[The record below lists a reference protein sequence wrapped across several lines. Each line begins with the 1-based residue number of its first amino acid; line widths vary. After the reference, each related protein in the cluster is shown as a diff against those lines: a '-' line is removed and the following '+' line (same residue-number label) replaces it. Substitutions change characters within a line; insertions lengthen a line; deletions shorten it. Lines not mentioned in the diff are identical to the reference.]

1 MAPRKSW
8 ENAMKTIYRAGRI
21 FTGRAE
27 EALLDGAVVVEGS
40 LITWVGPSAELAES
54 EADFH
59 DLGDEAT
66 ILPGLIDTHVH
77 LVFDGSVHPVSV
89 VEASNDPELLAIMF
103 QSARQLLSVG
113 VTTARDLGAPSLLDK
128 AVRDAIAKGQARGP
142 RMLVANAPLT
152 VTGGHCWF
160 FGAECDGVD
169 EARRQVRLAR
179 KNGADCIKIMSTGG
193 NMTAGTMPSEAQ
205 FTQDELNAIV
215 TEAHKYGLK
224 VAAHA
229 HGAEGI
235 RRSVLAGVDSLEHFS
250 FTEADGSMREV
261 AEIVQLTADAG
272 TYVCK
277 TICGAWAGVLATGD
291 DIVPLDMTRALVDR
305 GVRIVAGTDAGI
317 DNTPHQEYVF
327 GLEGM
332 AAFGMT
338 NEEVLVSATRTAAES
353 LGLESVTGTLE
364 SGKEAD
370 IIAVMGNPLEDLS
383 ALRNII
389 TVMTKGKTYT
399 PEFSSTMAWASDV
412 PAHYHGQPAATAP
425 KHAGLVDA

>member
-1 MAPRKSW
+1 MR
-8 ENAMKTIYRAGRI
+8 TIYRAGRVI
-21 FTGRAE
+21 TGRVDEVLIDA
-27 EALLDGAVVVEGS
+27 AVVVEDS
-40 LITWVGPSAELAES
+40 LITWVGAAAELPALEG
-54 EADFH
+54 AIQ
-59 DLGDEAT
+59 DLGDTVT

-77 LVFDGSVHPVSV
+77 LVFDGSAHPVAV
-89 VEASNDPELLAIMF
+89 VEAANDSELLAIML

-113 VTTARDLGAPSLLDK
+113 VTTARDLGAPRLLDK
-128 AVRDAIAKGQARGP
+128 AVRDAIAKGLARGP

-193 NMTAGTMPSEAQ
+193 NMTAGTMPSEPQ
-205 FTQDELNAIV
+205 FTQEELDAIV
-215 TEAHKYGLK
+215 TEAHKYGMK
-224 VAAHA
+224 VTAHA

-235 RRSVLAGVDSLEHFS
+235 RRSILAGVDSLEHFS

-261 AEIVQLTADAG
+261 AEIVQLAADAG

-277 TICGAWAGVLATGD
+277 TLCAALAGILATGD
-291 DIVPLDMTRALVDR
+291 DVVPLDMTRSLVDR
-305 GVRIVAGTDAGI
+305 GVRIVAGTDGGI

-332 AAFGMT
+332 AAFGMS
-338 NEEVLVSATRTAAES
+338 NAEVLVAATRTAAES
-353 LGLESVTGTLE
+353 LGIGAVTGTLE
-364 SGKEAD
+364 PGKAAD
-370 IIAVMGNPLEDLS
+370 IIAVDGNPLEDLA

-389 TVMTKGKTYT
+389 TVMTKGTPYT
-399 PEFSSTMAWASDV
+399 PEFTSTMAWTRDV
-412 PAHYHGQPAATAP
+412 PERYQGRPGALTGAD
-425 KHAGLVDA
+425 AGLVDV